1 MARPKL
7 SAGNLRTKR
16 ISAWFNPAELH
27 ELTRRTD
34 LAGLP
39 APEYLRQRAIRSTL
53 HIEAPRRL
61 AASDFRE
68 LQRIGSNLNQIAR
81 KLNQG
86 GRAPANLN
94 ARLRRLQ
101 ELINKLLPEVE
112 D

>member
-7 SAGNLRTKR
+7 SAGHLRTKR
-16 ISAWFNPAELH
+16 ISAWFNPAELR

-86 GRAPANLN
+86 GRAPASLN